1 MICII
6 ALVVF
11 GILGIFSASHRQLAK
26 EAFDCVFRRITLRK
40 CTTGLDVRLKS
51 HITSKFLEKS
61 PKAGAFVYRYFEL
74 LSWFFT
80 ILMIASIIWT
90 GISAYNY
97 YIYGNC
103 NGASLEDQEKTC
115 LFDPHGENSQIST
128 ADNNATSDNITISDA
143 PPTID
148 GVNLSLFPAYQGKS
162 IKDEMVYVGCY
173 ACPNTKKV
181 NPEINQLVGENRDTL
196 KLTFIH
202 LPLHK
207 EYEYLLNIENCLY
220 QKDKVAYWNFHQKMM
235 ELPKEEV
242 QDKEKAFALLSQI
255 KGENSKKINV
265 SEILECSESK
275 EAQELSEKQLEEIH
289 KMNIKGT
296 PTIFVN
302 GEVFIGPK
310 PMRVYEMQ
318 LSTYVN
324 WFSIS
329 LFSLLGIIIA
339 ILLYY
344 IIFKRE

>member
-1 MICII
+1 
-6 ALVVF
+6 
-11 GILGIFSASHRQLAK
+11 
-26 EAFDCVFRRITLRK
+26 
-40 CTTGLDVRLKS
+40 
-51 HITSKFLEKS
+51 
-61 PKAGAFVYRYFEL
+61 
-74 LSWFFT
+74 

-128 ADNNATSDNITISDA
+128 AEGNATISNA

-196 KLTFIH
+196 KLVFIH

-220 QKDKVAYWNFHQKMM
+220 QENKAAYWTFHQKMM
-235 ELPKEEV
+235 DLPKEEV
-242 QDKEKAFALLSQI
+242 KDKEKVLTLLTQI
-255 KGENSKKINV
+255 KEINASK
-265 SEILECSESK
+265 ILACSESK
-275 EAQELSEKQLEEIH
+275 EAQELSEKQLQEIH

-344 IIFKRE
+344 GIFKRG